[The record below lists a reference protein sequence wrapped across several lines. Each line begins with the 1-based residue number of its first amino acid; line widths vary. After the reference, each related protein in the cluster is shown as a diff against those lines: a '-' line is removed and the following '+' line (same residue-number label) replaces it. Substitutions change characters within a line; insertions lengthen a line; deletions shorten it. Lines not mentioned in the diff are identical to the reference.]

1 MVDKQMGPGDP
12 GCELTSIPGENVE
25 YLTFEK
31 EIVLRPGQQP
41 TEPEITENFKI
52 AFDDMVI

>member
-1 MVDKQMGPGDP
+1 MVERQLGPGDT
-12 GCELTSIPGENVE
+12 GGELSNIPGENVE

-41 TEPEITENFKI
+41 TEPEITENFRI
-52 AFDDMVI
+52 AFDDMII